1 MKKVISYF
9 IKYPVAVNVIILA
22 FIVFGFIGAYSM
34 KSSFFPLVDSQLIR
48 ISLAYPGASPAE
60 MEEGVV
66 LKIEDNLKGIVGVER
81 ITSISRENSAN
92 VNVEVEKGKNI
103 DVVLSDVKNA
113 VDRVPSFPS
122 GMEPPVIAKVESIRP
137 TISFTIS
144 GQNVSLK
151 ALKQYA
157 RNVENDIR
165 GIDGISQVA
174 ISGYPDEEI
183 EIAVRENDLRAYN
196 LSFTQVATAIRNS
209 NILITGGNIKTA
221 DEDYLIRASNRSYY
235 GIELQNLIVRTEA
248 NGNIVRLKDVAEL
261 RDTWSENPDR
271 LYFNGNLAID
281 ITVSNTNSE
290 DLISSA
296 DKINEYIHKYN
307 QQQQNV
313 QLTVTSD
320 RSTTLKDRTWLLTK
334 NAISGI
340 LLVLFFL
347 ALFLNLRLAI
357 WVAFGLPI
365 AFLGMFVFAAQ
376 FNVTINVLS
385 LFGMIIVIGILVD
398 DGIVIGENI
407 YHHYY
412 DLGKSKIRAA
422 IDGTMEVIPPIVSAI
437 LTTMIAFSTFFF
449 VDGRIGSFFGE
460 VSTIVILTLAVSLIE
475 ALIILPAHIAHSK
488 ALDRKKLEKNYE
500 KKANKIDAFFNKINN
515 GADTVLGNFRD
526 NFYIPFLKFSL
537 GNKVFIFCVFIAMLL
552 ISFSSL
558 RAGIIKSSFFP
569 RVASDRVQITLNMP
583 QGTNEKI
590 TDSVISFIE
599 KKVQLVNQA
608 YTKKQTDNQQ
618 VVENIIKRVGPGSA
632 NATLSVNLLPGEVRD
647 FSSPEITNAISEE
660 VGKIN
665 GVESLIFG
673 SGGNFGGS
681 PVAVSLLGNNIKEL
695 KSVKEELKQE
705 LEKNPLLKDIAD
717 NDPAGIKEV
726 RIKLKDNAYLLGLNL
741 QAIMSQVRYGFF
753 GFQAQRFQRGQ
764 DEIKVWVRYDKKD
777 RSSIKNL
784 DDMRIVAPNGTRVP
798 LSEIATYTIER
809 GDIAINHLEGKREI
823 QITADLKDL
832 SASETDILENIKTN
846 IMPEILSKYPTV
858 SPLYEGQNREA
869 KKTTNSLGKVGWV
882 ILGLIYIVIAFTF
895 RSYSQPILLIIMI
908 PFSMIGVIWGHYFHN
923 FSIGILSFLGIIALI
938 GIMVNDG
945 LVLIGKFNNYLRE
958 GMKYDDALI
967 AAGQSRFRAIF
978 LTSLTTVAGLAPLI
992 FEKSRQAQFLIPMA
1006 ISIAYGIAIATLLT
1020 LIMLPLLL
1028 SVSNS
1033 IKVKIKWLKTGNE
1046 ITKEEVERA
1055 IIESQEEHDE
1065 LEIETH
1071 QLLDEIE
1078 TQQSI
1083 VE

>member
-1 MKKVISYF
+1 MKKIITYF

-22 FIVFGFIGAYSM
+22 FFVFGILGAISM

-81 ITSISRENSAN
+81 VTSVSRENSAS

-122 GMEPPVIAKVESIRP
+122 GMEPPVIAKVENNRP
-137 TISFTIS
+137 TISFTVS
-144 GQNVSLK
+144 GENVSLK

-165 GIDGISQVA
+165 GIEGISQVA
-174 ISGYPDEEI
+174 ITGYPDEEI

-196 LSFTQVATAIRNS
+196 LSITEVANAVRNS

-235 GIELQNLIVRTEA
+235 GIELQNLIVRTEV
-248 NGNIVRLKDVAEL
+248 NGNIIRLKDIAEL
-261 RDTWSENPDR
+261 RDTWSETPDR
-271 LYFNGNLAID
+271 LYYNGNLAID
-281 ITVSNTNSE
+281 ITVSNTNNE

-296 DKINEYIHKYN
+296 DKIKEYIEEYN
-307 QQQQNV
+307 QVQQNV
-313 QLTVTSD
+313 QLSITSD
-320 RSTTLKDRTWLLTK
+320 RSTTLNDRTWLLTK

-347 ALFLNLRLAI
+347 ALFLNLRLAF
-357 WVAFGLPI
+357 WVAFGLPVS
-365 AFLGMFVFAAQ
+365 FLGMFIFAAQ
-376 FNVTINVLS
+376 LGVTINVLS

-437 LTTMIAFSTFFF
+437 LTTIIAFSTFFF
-449 VDGRIGSFFGE
+449 VDGRMGSFFGE
-460 VSTIVILTLAVSLIE
+460 VSTIVLLTLSVSLIE

-488 ALDRKKLEKNYE
+488 ALDRKKLENGTA
-500 KKANKIDAFFNKINN
+500 KKTNKIDAFFKKINR
-515 GADTVLGNFRD
+515 GANAILVKFRD
-526 NFYIPFLKFSL
+526 NYYVPFLKFSL
-537 GNKVFIFCVFIAMLL
+537 QHKFFIFCVFVASLL
-552 ISFSSL
+552 ISVSAL
-558 RAGIIKSSFFP
+558 KGGVVKSSFFP

-590 TDSVISFIE
+590 TDSLISLIE
-599 KKVQLVNQA
+599 DKVWLVDKE
-608 YTKKQTDNQQ
+608 YTEKQTGNVQ
-618 VVENIIKRVGPGSA
+618 VIENVIKRVGPGSA
-632 NATLSVNLLPGEVRD
+632 NATLSVNLLPGETRD
-647 FSSPEITNAISEE
+647 FSSPEITNAIQQK
-660 VGKIN
+660 VGKVY
-665 GVESLIFG
+665 GVESLVFG

-695 KSVKEELKQE
+695 KAVKAELKE
-705 LEKNPLLKDIAD
+705 ALENNPLLKDVTD

-726 RIKLKDNAYLLGLNL
+726 RITLKDNAYLLGLNL
-741 QAIMSQVRYGFF
+741 QTIMAQVRGGFF

-784 DDMRIVAPNGTRVP
+784 DDMRIITPTGARIPF
-798 LSEIATYTIER
+798 SEIANYVIER
-809 GDIAINHLEGKREI
+809 GDISINHLEGKREI
-823 QITADLKDL
+823 QVTADLKDL
-832 SASETDILENIKTN
+832 SASETEILDNIKTN

-858 SPLYEGQNREA
+858 TPLYEGQNREA
-869 KKTTNSLGKVGWV
+869 KKTTDSLNLVGPI
-882 ILGLIYIVIAFTF
+882 ILLLIYIVIAFTF

-923 FSIGILSFLGIIALI
+923 MAIGILSFLGIIALI

-945 LVLIGKFNNYLRE
+945 LVLIGKFNNYLKE
-958 GMKYDDALI
+958 GMKFDDALVR
-967 AAGQSRFRAIF
+967 AGQSRFRAIF

-1006 ISIAYGIAIATLLT
+1006 ISIAYGIAIATILT
-1020 LIMLPLLL
+1020 LLMLPMML
-1028 SVSNS
+1028 SVSNT
-1033 IKVKIKWLKTGNE
+1033 IKVKIKWL
-1046 ITKEEVERA
+1046 ITNRKITREEVERA
-1055 IIESQEEHDE
+1055 IIESKFDE
-1065 LEIETH
+1065 
-1071 QLLDEIE
+1071 DEI
-1078 TQQSI
+1078 
-1083 VE
+1083 

>member
-1 MKKVISYF
+1 MKKIITYF
-9 IKYPVAVNVIILA
+9 IKYPVAVNVIIIA
-22 FIVFGFIGAYSM
+22 FLLFGVLGYFSM

-48 ISLAYPGASPAE
+48 ITLAYPGASPAE

-81 ITSISRENSAN
+81 VTSVSRENSAS

-103 DVVLSDVKNA
+103 DIVLSDVKNA

-137 TISFTIS
+137 TISFTVS
-144 GQNVSLK
+144 GENVSLK
-151 ALKQYA
+151 SLKQYA

-165 GIDGISQVA
+165 GIEGISQVE
-174 ISGYPDEEI
+174 ISGFPDEEI

-196 LSFTQVATAIRNS
+196 LSFTEVANAIRNS

-235 GIELQNLIVRTEA
+235 GVELQNLIVRTET
-248 NGNIVRLKDVAEL
+248 NGNIIRLQDIAEV

-271 LYFNGNLAID
+271 LYYNGNLGID
-281 ITVSNTNSE
+281 ITVSNTNNE

-296 DKINEYIHKYN
+296 DKIKDYIHEFN
-307 QQQQNV
+307 QKQQNV
-313 QLTVTSD
+313 QLSVTSD
-320 RSTTLKDRTWLLTK
+320 RSITLKGRTELLAK

-357 WVAFGLPI
+357 WVAFGLPV

-412 DLGKSKIRAA
+412 DLGKSKIKAA

-437 LTTMIAFSTFFF
+437 LTTIIAFSTFFF

-460 VSTIVILTLAVSLIE
+460 VSTIVILTLAVSLVE

-488 ALDRKKLEKNYE
+488 ALDRKRLENGE
-500 KKANKIDAFFNKINN
+500 VKKTNKIDAFFKKVNK
-515 GADTVLGNFRD
+515 GADTYLGKFRD
-526 NFYIPFLKFSL
+526 NYYVPFLKFSL
-537 GNKVFIFCVFIAMLL
+537 NNKIFVFCLFVATLL
-552 ISFSSL
+552 ISFSAL
-558 RAGIIKSSFFP
+558 RGGVIKSSFFP
-569 RVASDRVQITLNMP
+569 RIASDRVQITLNMP
-583 QGTNEKI
+583 QGTNEQI
-590 TDSVISFIE
+590 TDSIISFIE
-599 KKVQLVNQA
+599 EKVWLVSDE
-608 YTKKQTDNQQ
+608 YTQKQTGNIP
-618 VVENIIKRVGPGSA
+618 VVENVIKRVGPGSA
-632 NATLSVNLLPGEVRD
+632 NATLSVNLLPGETRD
-647 FSSPEITNAISEE
+647 FSSPEITNAIQQK
-660 VGKIN
+660 VGKIY

-681 PVAVSLLGNNIKEL
+681 PVAVSLLGNNITEL
-695 KSVKEELKQE
+695 KAVKEELKQV
-705 LEKNPLLKDIAD
+705 LENNPVLKDVSD

-741 QAIMSQVRYGFF
+741 QSVMAQIRAGFF

-784 DDMRIVAPNGTRVP
+784 DDMRIVTPSGSRVP
-798 LSEIATYTIER
+798 FSEIANYIIER

-832 SASETDILENIKTN
+832 TASETDILDNIKAN

-858 SPLYEGQNREA
+858 TPLYEGQNREA
-869 KKTTNSLGKVGWV
+869 KKTTDSLGLVGPI
-882 ILGLIYIVIAFTF
+882 ILILIYIVIAFTF

-908 PFSMIGVIWGHYFHN
+908 PFSMIGVIWGHYVHN
-923 FSIGILSFLGIIALI
+923 FALGILSFLGIIALI

-945 LVLIGKFNNYLRE
+945 LVLIGKFNSYLKE
-958 GMKYDDALI
+958 GTKFNDALI
-967 AAGQSRFRAIF
+967 RAGQSRFRAIF
-978 LTSLTTVAGLAPLI
+978 LTSLTTIAGLAPLI

-1006 ISIAYGIAIATLLT
+1006 ISIAYGIAIATVLT
-1020 LIMLPLLL
+1020 LVMLPMML
-1028 SVSNS
+1028 SVSNQ
-1033 IKVKIKWLKTGNE
+1033 IKVKIKWLIHDGE
-1046 ITKEEVERA
+1046 ITREEVERA
-1055 IIESQEEHDE
+1055 IIESKFDE
-1065 LEIETH
+1065 
-1071 QLLDEIE
+1071 DEI
-1078 TQQSI
+1078 
-1083 VE
+1083 

>member
-1 MKKVISYF
+1 MKKIITYF
-9 IKYPVAVNVIILA
+9 IKYPVAVNVIIIA
-22 FIVFGFIGAYSM
+22 FFGFGILGAISM

-81 ITSISRENSAN
+81 VTSVSRENSAS

-113 VDRVPSFPS
+113 VNRVPSFPS
-122 GMEPPVIAKVESIRP
+122 GMEPPVIAKVENNRP
-137 TISFTIS
+137 TISFTLS
-144 GQNVSLK
+144 GENVSLK

-165 GIDGISQVA
+165 GIEGISQVA
-174 ISGYPDEEI
+174 ITGYPNEEI
-183 EIAVRENDLRAYN
+183 EIAVRENDLRAFD
-196 LSFTQVATAIRNS
+196 LSITEVANAVRNS

-235 GIELQNLIVRTEA
+235 GIELQNLIVRTEI
-248 NGNIVRLKDVAEL
+248 NGNIIRLKDVAEL
-261 RDTWSENPDR
+261 RDAWSENPDR
-271 LYFNGNLAID
+271 LFYNGNLAID
-281 ITVSNTNSE
+281 ITVSNTNNE

-296 DKINEYIHKYN
+296 DKIKEYIYKYN
-307 QQQQNV
+307 QVQQNI
-313 QLTVTSD
+313 QLNITSD
-320 RSTTLKDRTWLLTK
+320 RSTTLNDRTWLLTK

-347 ALFLNLRLAI
+347 ALFLNLRLAF

-365 AFLGMFVFAAQ
+365 SFLGMFIFAAQ
-376 FNVTINVLS
+376 LGVTINVLS

-422 IDGTMEVIPPIVSAI
+422 IDGTVEVIPPIVSAI
-437 LTTMIAFSTFFF
+437 LTTIIAFSTFFF

-460 VSTIVILTLAVSLIE
+460 VSTIVLLTLSVSLIE

-488 ALDRKKLEKNYE
+488 ALDRNKLQNKEAVKT
-500 KKANKIDAFFNKINN
+500 NKIDSFFKKINKK
-515 GADTVLGNFRD
+515 ADTFLGKFRD
-526 NFYIPFLKFSL
+526 GYYVPFLKFSL
-537 GNKVFIFCVFIAMLL
+537 NNKVFIFCMFIASLL
-552 ISFSSL
+552 ISVSAL
-558 RAGIIKSSFFP
+558 KGGVIKSSFFP
-569 RVASDRVQITLNMP
+569 RVASDRVQISLNMP
-583 QGTNEKI
+583 QGTNENI
-590 TDSVISFIE
+590 TDSLISSIE
-599 KKVQLVNQA
+599 EKVWLVNKE
-608 YTKKQTDNQQ
+608 YTKKQTGNIAI
-618 VVENIIKRVGPGSA
+618 VENIIRRVGPGSA
-632 NATLSVNLLPGEVRD
+632 NGSLTVNLLPGEARD
-647 FSSPEITNAISEE
+647 FSSPEITNAIQEK
-660 VGKIN
+660 VGKVY
-665 GVESLIFG
+665 GVESLVFG

-681 PVAVSLLGNNIKEL
+681 PVAISLLGNDIKEL
-695 KSVKEELKQE
+695 KAAKEELKQT
-705 LEKNPLLKDIAD
+705 LENNPLLKDVID

-726 RIKLKDNAYLLGLNL
+726 RIVLKDNAYLLGLNL
-741 QAIMSQVRYGFF
+741 QTIMSQVRAGFF

-784 DDMRIVAPNGTRVP
+784 DDMRIITPIGVRVP
-798 LSEIATYTIER
+798 FSEIATYIIER
-809 GDIAINHLEGKREI
+809 GDISINHLEGQREI

-832 SASETDILENIKTN
+832 NASETGILENIKTN
-846 IMPEILSKYPTV
+846 IMPEILSRYATV
-858 SPLYEGQNREA
+858 TPLYEGQKREA
-869 KKTTNSLGKVGWV
+869 NKTTDSLVLIGPI
-882 ILGLIYIVIAFTF
+882 ILLLIYIVIAFTF

-908 PFSMIGVIWGHYFHN
+908 PFSMIGVIWGHYIHN
-923 FSIGILSFLGIIALI
+923 MAIGILSFLGIIALI

-945 LVLIGKFNNYLRE
+945 LVLIGKFNNFLKE
-958 GMKYDDALI
+958 GLKYDEALI
-967 AAGQSRFRAIF
+967 KAGQSRFRAIF

-1006 ISIAYGIAIATLLT
+1006 ISIAYGIAIATILT
-1020 LIMLPLLL
+1020 LIMLPMML
-1028 SVSNS
+1028 SVSNA
-1033 IKVKIKWLKTGNE
+1033 IKMRIKWLITGNE

-1055 IIESQEEHDE
+1055 IIESKFDQ
-1065 LEIETH
+1065 
-1071 QLLDEIE
+1071 DEI
-1078 TQQSI
+1078 
-1083 VE
+1083 

>member
-1 MKKVISYF
+1 MKKIITYF
-9 IKYPVAVNVIILA
+9 IKYPVAVNVMILA
-22 FIVFGFIGAYSM
+22 FIAFGLVGAFNM

-48 ISLAYPGASPAE
+48 ISLVYPGASPAE
-60 MEEGVV
+60 IEEGVV

-81 ITSISRENSAN
+81 VTSVSRENSAS

-137 TISFTIS
+137 TISFTVS
-144 GQNVSLK
+144 GENVSLK

-165 GIDGISQVA
+165 GIEGISQVQ

-196 LSFTQVATAIRNS
+196 MSFTEVANAIRNS
-209 NILITGGNIKTA
+209 NLLITGGNIKTIE
-221 DEDYLIRASNRSYY
+221 EDYLIRASNRSYY
-235 GIELQNLIVRTEA
+235 GIELQSLIVRTET
-248 NGNIVRLKDVAEL
+248 NGTIIRLKDVAEV

-271 LYFNGNLAID
+271 LYYNGNLAID
-281 ITVSNTNSE
+281 ITVSNTNNE

-296 DKINEYIHKYN
+296 EKIREYIYEYN
-307 QQQQNV
+307 QKQQNV
-313 QLTVTSD
+313 QLNVTSD
-320 RSTTLKDRTWLLTK
+320 RSITLEGRTNLLIE
-334 NAISGI
+334 NGIVGI

-365 AFLGMFVFAAQ
+365 AFFGMFIFAAQ

-422 IDGTMEVIPPIVSAI
+422 IDGTIEVIPPIVSAI
-437 LTTMIAFSTFFF
+437 LTTIIAFSTFFF

-460 VSTIVILTLAVSLIE
+460 VSTIVLLTLSVSLIE

-488 ALDRKKLEKNYE
+488 ALDRKRLENGEE
-500 KKANKIDAFFNKINN
+500 KKQNKIDAFFSKINKK
-515 GADTVLGNFRD
+515 ADQFLTNVRD
-526 NFYIPFLKFSL
+526 NYYVPFLKFSL
-537 GNKVFIFCVFIAMLL
+537 ENKFF
-552 ISFSSL
+552 SFSIPIAILIFSFMSIGG
-558 RAGIIKSSFFP
+558 GIVKTSFFP
-569 RVASDRVQITLNMP
+569 RIASDRVQITLNMP
-583 QGTNEKI
+583 QGTNEKV

-599 KKVQLVNQA
+599 EKVWLVHKA
-608 YTKKQTDNQQ
+608 YTKKQTGNQQ
-618 VVENIIKRVGPGSA
+618 VVQNTIKRVGPGSA
-632 NATLSVNLLPGEVRD
+632 NATLTVNLLPGELRD
-647 FSSPEITNAISEE
+647 FSSPEITNAIRSK
-660 VGKIN
+660 VGKVYGI
-665 GVESLIFG
+665 ESLVFG

-695 KSVKEELKQE
+695 KAVKEELKVA
-705 LEKNPLLKDIAD
+705 LENNPLLKDVSD

-726 RIKLKDNAYLLGLNL
+726 KIVLKDNAYLLGLNL
-741 QAIMSQVRYGFF
+741 QTIMAQVRAGFF

-784 DDMRIVAPNGTRVP
+784 DDMRIVAPNGTRIP
-798 LSEIATYTIER
+798 FSEIANYSIER
-809 GDIAINHLEGKREI
+809 GDIAINHLKGKREI

-832 SASETDILENIKTN
+832 GASATEILDDIKTN
-846 IMPEILSKYPTV
+846 VMPEILSKYPTV

-869 KKTTNSLGKVGWV
+869 KKTTDSLGKVGWAV
-882 ILGLIYIVIAFTF
+882 LGLIYIVIAFTF
-895 RSYSQPILLIIMI
+895 RSYSQPILLIVMI
-908 PFSMIGVIWGHYFHN
+908 PFSMIGVVWGHYFHN
-923 FSIGILSFLGIIALI
+923 FPIGILSFLGIIALI

-945 LVLIGKFNNYLRE
+945 LVLIGKFNSYLKK
-958 GMKYDDALI
+958 GMKYDKALI

-978 LTSLTTVAGLAPLI
+978 LTSLTTIAGLAPLLL
-992 FEKSRQAQFLIPMA
+992 ERSRQAQFLKPMA
-1006 ISIAYGIAIATLLT
+1006 ISISYGIAIATVLT

-1028 SVSNS
+1028 SISNA
-1033 IKVKIKWLKTGNE
+1033 IKVNIKWLRTDQE
-1046 ITKEEVERA
+1046 VSKEEVERA
-1055 IIESQEEHDE
+1055 IIESKFDE
-1065 LEIETH
+1065 
-1071 QLLDEIE
+1071 DE
-1078 TQQSI
+1078 
-1083 VE
+1083 V

>member
-1 MKKVISYF
+1 MRKIITYF

-22 FIVFGFIGAYSM
+22 FLVFGVLGAIGL
-34 KSSFFPLVDSQLIR
+34 KSSFFPLTDSQLIR

-81 ITSISRENSAN
+81 VTSVSRENSAS

-144 GQNVSLK
+144 GENVSLK
-151 ALKQYA
+151 GLKQYA

-196 LSFTQVATAIRNS
+196 LSFTEVANAIRNS

-221 DEDYLIRASNRSYY
+221 EEDYLIRASNRSYY
-235 GIELQNLIVRTEA
+235 GIELQNLIVRTET
-248 NGNIVRLKDVAEL
+248 NGNIIRLKDIATL
-261 RDTWSENPDR
+261 KDTWSENPDR

-281 ITVSNTNSE
+281 ITVSNTNNE

-296 DKINEYIHKYN
+296 DKIKEYIHKYN

-313 QLTVTSD
+313 QLSVTSD
-320 RSTTLKDRTWLLTK
+320 RSTTLNDRTWLLTK

-357 WVAFGLPI
+357 WVAFGLPV
-365 AFLGMFVFAAQ
+365 AFLGMFIFAAQ
-376 FNVTINVLS
+376 FGVTINVLS

-412 DLGKSKIRAA
+412 DLGKSKIKAA

-437 LTTMIAFSTFFF
+437 LTTIIAFSTFFF

-460 VSTIVILTLAVSLIE
+460 VSTVVILTLTVSLIE

-488 ALDRKKLEKNYE
+488 ALDRKKLDEGE
-500 KKANKIDAFFNKINN
+500 LKKTNKFDAFFKKINKW
-515 GADTVLGNFRD
+515 ADTLLGKFRD
-526 NFYIPFLKFSL
+526 NYYVPFLKFSL
-537 GNKVFIFCVFIAMLL
+537 NNKFFIFCVFIATLS
-552 ISFSSL
+552 ISFSALSG
-558 RAGIIKSSFFP
+558 GIIKSSFFP
-569 RVASDRVQITLNMP
+569 RIASDRVQISLNMP

-599 KKVQLVNQA
+599 EKVWLVNKE
-608 YTKKQTDNQQ
+608 YTKKQTDNEQ
-618 VVENIIKRVGPGSA
+618 VVVNVIKRVGPGSA
-632 NATLSVNLLPGEVRD
+632 NATLSVNLLPGETRD
-647 FSSPEITNAISEE
+647 FSSPEITNAIQKL
-660 VGKIN
+660 VGKVY

-681 PVAVSLLGNNIKEL
+681 PVAVSLLGNNITEL
-695 KSVKEELKQE
+695 KAVKEELKQE
-705 LEKNPLLKDIAD
+705 LQNNPLLKDVAD

-726 RIKLKDNAYLLGLNL
+726 RITLKDNAYVLGLNL
-741 QAIMSQVRYGFF
+741 QSIMSQVRYGFF

-764 DEIKVWVRYDKKD
+764 DEIKVWVRFDKKD

-784 DDMRIVAPNGTRVP
+784 DDMRIVAPNGTRIP
-798 LSEIATYTIER
+798 FSEIANYTIER

-832 SASETDILENIKTN
+832 NASETDILDNIKTN

-869 KKTTNSLGKVGWV
+869 KKTTDSLGTVGWIV
-882 ILGLIYIVIAFTF
+882 LGLIYIVIAFTF

-908 PFSMIGVIWGHYFHN
+908 PFSMIGVIWGHYVHN
-923 FSIGILSFLGIIALI
+923 FAIGILSFLGIIALI

-945 LVLIGKFNNYLRE
+945 LVLIGKFNSFLKE
-958 GMKYDDALI
+958 GLKYDDALV
-967 AAGQSRFRAIF
+967 AAGQTRFRAIF

-1006 ISIAYGIAIATLLT
+1006 ISIAYGIAIATVLT

-1028 SVSNS
+1028 SVSNT
-1033 IKVKIKWLKTGNE
+1033 IKVWVKWLIVNRKVS
-1046 ITKEEVERA
+1046 KEEVERA
-1055 IIESQEEHDE
+1055 IIESKFDE
-1065 LEIETH
+1065 
-1071 QLLDEIE
+1071 DEI
-1078 TQQSI
+1078 
-1083 VE
+1083 